1 MKTIII
7 NTKSKPLRRSKKNP
21 KIPKPQKSQN
31 PLNITK
37 MDYQNGMCAPYI
49 SKEELI
55 KEYVN
60 NNPEIKT
67 IKLTNSVKSKSRKK
81 TKSKLSTQ
89 KKSKYLTHKV
99 NNINITSDD
108 FKIKHL
114 KNNQNIKYF
123 KNLPNSNDIFV
134 CSILSENF
142 NIIKS

>member
-7 NTKSKPLRRSKKNP
+7 NTKSKPLRRSKKNS
-21 KIPKPQKSQN
+21 KIPKSQN

-37 MDYQNGMCAPYI
+37 MDYQNGMFAPYI

-89 KKSKYLTHKV
+89 KNPQYITHRV

>member
-21 KIPKPQKSQN
+21 KIPNPQKSQT

-37 MDYQNGMCAPYI
+37 MDYQNGMFAPYI

-55 KEYVN
+55 KDYVN

-89 KKSKYLTHKV
+89 KNPQYITHRV

>member
-7 NTKSKPLRRSKKNP
+7 NTKSKPPRRSKKT
-21 KIPKPQKSQN
+21 QKSQN

-37 MDYQNGMCAPYI
+37 MDYQNSMFAPYI

-55 KEYVN
+55 KDYVN

-89 KKSKYLTHKV
+89 KKNNYLTHKV

>member
-7 NTKSKPLRRSKKNP
+7 NTKSKPRRRSKKNS
-21 KIPKPQKSQN
+21 KIPKTQKSLN

-37 MDYQNGMCAPYI
+37 MDYQNGMFAPYI

-67 IKLTNSVKSKSRKK
+67 IKLTNSVKSKPHKK
-81 TKSKLSTQ
+81 GKFKLSTQ
-89 KKSKYLTHKV
+89 NPPKNITHTV
-99 NNINITSDD
+99 NNTKGDN
-108 FKIKHL
+108 KIKHL

-123 KNLPNSNDIFV
+123 KNFPNSRDMIV
-134 CSILSENF
+134 CSILSQNF
-142 NIIKS
+142 NIIKY

>member
-21 KIPKPQKSQN
+21 KIPKSQKSQT

-37 MDYQNGMCAPYI
+37 IDYQNGMFTPYV
-49 SKEELI
+49 SKKELI
-55 KEYVN
+55 QESVKN
-60 NNPEIKT
+60 KPEIKT

>member
-21 KIPKPQKSQN
+21 KIPKSQN

-37 MDYQNGMCAPYI
+37 MDYQNGMFAPYI

>member
-7 NTKSKPLRRSKKNP
+7 NTKSNPLRRSKKNS
-21 KIPKPQKSQN
+21 KIPKSQN

-37 MDYQNGMCAPYI
+37 MDYQNGMFAPYI

-89 KKSKYLTHKV
+89 KNPQYITHRV

>member
-7 NTKSKPLRRSKKNP
+7 NTESKPRRRSKKNS
-21 KIPKPQKSQN
+21 KIPKTQKSQN

-37 MDYQNGMCAPYI
+37 MDYQNGVFAPYI

-67 IKLTNSVKSKSRKK
+67 IKLTNSVKSKPRKK
-81 TKSKLSTQ
+81 GKFKLSTQ
-89 KKSKYLTHKV
+89 KKNKYLTHTV
-99 NNINITSDD
+99 NNINNTKADI
-108 FKIKHL
+108 KIKHL

-123 KNLPNSNDIFV
+123 KNFPNSRDMIV
-134 CSILSENF
+134 CSILSQNF
-142 NIIKS
+142 NIIKY